1 MDPKEAWKT
10 CWAVNSAFTVKPKN
24 GRFLACVI
32 CKNKLCTD
40 RYYSSFLAD
49 AIEWPCGHMLSG
61 YLCTKCDDALVL
73 SISIGEGRCPR
84 LDCNATLGVNFDVIE
99 VRLRAFPELFQRQ
112 VGRHG
117 SLLFSS
123 EYHSHMIRY
132 RTLAAFECVGC
143 FGLQS
148 RGGKPLTSTCE
159 HERNLCKDCAS
170 RMIHSAVTS
179 GGWDSLKCPVRE
191 CKAEL
196 KYEDVRK
203 VATKVDFNRYTPGQQ
218 LQLRVF

>member
-1 MDPKEAWKT
+1 MSKAGLQCNFGRQFRGNRSSSARISTTVREA
-10 CWAVNSAFTVKPKN
+10 
-24 GRFLACVI
+24 
-32 CKNKLCTD
+32 
-40 RYYSSFLAD
+40 
-49 AIEWPCGHMLSG
+49 SG
-61 YLCTKCDDALVL
+61 AA
-73 SISIGEGRCPR
+73 S
-84 LDCNATLGVNFDVIE
+84 
-99 VRLRAFPELFQRQ
+99 
-112 VGRHG
+112 

-143 FGLQS
+143 LELQS

-170 RMIHSAVTS
+170 MMVHSAVTS

-191 CKAEL
+191 CRAEL
-196 KYEDVRK
+196 RYEDVRK

-218 LQLRVF
+218 LKLRGF